1 MYGKG
6 RLEAG
11 LVALALLVIPPA
23 FAEESAEEIAKMLTW
38 WDEFGS
44 DWDKTKE
51 LIELTLTDTPVKQA
65 YALAENTVEK
75 RDGRHSQ
82 E

>member
-1 MYGKG
+1 MDGKG
-6 RLEAG
+6 SLQAG
-11 LVALALLVIPPA
+11 LVALLLLVPPA

-44 DWDKTKE
+44 DWDETKE
-51 LIELTLTDTPVKQA
+51 LIELTLMDTPTPQA
-65 YALAENTVEK
+65 YVLAENTVEK
-75 RDGRHSQ
+75 RDDRHSH

>member
-1 MYGKG
+1 MYRKG
-6 RLEAG
+6 SLQAG

-51 LIELTLTDTPVKQA
+51 LIELTLTDTPTTQTYV
-65 YALAENTVEK
+65 LAENTVEK
-75 RDGRHSQ
+75 RNDGHSQ

>member
-6 RLEAG
+6 SLQAG
-11 LVALALLVIPPA
+11 LAALILVLMPPA

-51 LIELTLTDTPVKQA
+51 LIELTLTDTPTTQTYV
-65 YALAENTVEK
+65 LAENTVGK
-75 RDGRHSQ
+75 HDDKHSQ